1 MAVGR
6 VVVHDV
12 GELEAFG
19 STLQL
24 KRDEIEGL
32 YGALLSECTRQ
43 ETNWQDPQ
51 YTYLR
56 EEIESYAQASRG
68 QLELLDKAVH
78 YIAVLAQKLRDI

>member
-24 KRDEIEGL
+24 KRDEIEGFVRSITVRVHAPGNEL
-32 YGALLSECTRQ
+32 AGSAV
-43 ETNWQDPQ
+43 
-51 YTYLR
+51 YLFER
-56 EEIESYAQASRG
+56 
-68 QLELLDKAVH
+68 
-78 YIAVLAQKLRDI
+78 RD

>member
-56 EEIESYAQASRG
+56 EEIEAYAQASWSCWTKRSIISRCWRKSCG
-68 QLELLDKAVH
+68 
-78 YIAVLAQKLRDI
+78 IFSGR